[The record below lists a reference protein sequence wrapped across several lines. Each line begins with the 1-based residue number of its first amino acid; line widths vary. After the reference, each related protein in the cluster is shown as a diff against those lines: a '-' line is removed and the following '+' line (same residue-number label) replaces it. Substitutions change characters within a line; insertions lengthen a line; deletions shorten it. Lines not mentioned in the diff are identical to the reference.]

1 MKIVVIGGSGLIGSR
16 VVTKLREHG
25 HEAIAASPDSG
36 VNSVTGQGL
45 AEALKGAL
53 VVVDVSNAPLWEDS
67 AVMRFFETSTRNLLS
82 HEATAGVQH
91 HVALSVVGSERM
103 LESGYFRAK
112 IAQEN
117 LIKASSIPYSIVR
130 ATQFF
135 EFVKAIGDSSTEGN
149 KVRLPHVLFQPMA
162 ADDVASA
169 VSQVALSQPI
179 HGTIEI
185 GGPER
190 SHLDEVVRKG
200 LAASK
205 DPREVITDPRGRYYG
220 IEMEERTLVPDD
232 GAKLGKTR
240 FEDWLAQPGA
250 KAAAVSH

>member
-1 MKIVVIGGSGLIGSR
+1 M
-16 VVTKLREHG
+16 
-25 HEAIAASPDSG
+25 
-36 VNSVTGQGL
+36 
-45 AEALKGAL
+45 
-53 VVVDVSNAPLWEDS
+53 
-67 AVMRFFETSTRNLLS
+67 
-82 HEATAGVQH
+82 
-91 HVALSVVGSERM
+91 
-103 LESGYFRAK
+103 
-112 IAQEN
+112 
-117 LIKASSIPYSIVR
+117 
-130 ATQFF
+130 
-135 EFVKAIGDSSTEGN
+135 
-149 KVRLPHVLFQPMA
+149 RLPHVFFQPMA

-205 DPREVITDPRGRYYG
+205 DPREVVADPHGRYYG
-220 IEMEERTLVPDD
+220 IEMKERTLVPDD